1 MPTNNE
7 LRATQK
13 RTLYG
18 LLLVKKDL
26 GENESRALSEF
37 ILATMAEMDAEDVA
51 YVEKLIKSLPS

>member
-26 GENESRALSEF
+26 GENKSRALTEF
-37 ILATMAEMDAEDVA
+37 IHQTIAEMDAEDVA
-51 YVEKLIKSLPS
+51 YVEKLIESLPS